1 MINLPAFPFKD
12 PQAFYDNL
20 VASQRDPNS
29 HQPDPAKG
37 AALLVAAAL
46 FLLRHPP
53 LHVQFN
59 GALWL
64 GLIDKWHLALY
75 GCLTFRLLRF
85 SLPPA
90 GPGWRAG

>member
-1 MINLPAFPFKD
+1 MINLPVFPFKD

-20 VASQRDPNS
+20 VASQRDPNT

-64 GLIDKWHLALY
+64 GLIDKWHLGALRM
-75 GCLTFRLLRF
+75 LDLSSLAF